1 MTNSEIGANFDG
13 SPGSTRNASLRFGH
27 SSFVIPSSF
36 VIRHSDFGLSPPSL
50 LRAQIECRSG
60 ILRRPRVPAA
70 LDAWHPGQFLPFE
83 RTVHGATRQRPARA
97 GFLVF
102 ERSGLRRDVVG
113 VESQFAIAELRVESD
128 RGACRLIPE
137 HD

>member
-1 MTNSEIGANFDG
+1 MSKSESNPNDEL
-13 SPGSTRNASLRFGH
+13 RNRSEFRWITWLDKKCVFE
-27 SSFVIPSSF
+27 VWTF

-102 ERSGLRRDVVG
+102 ARSGLRRDVVG

>member
-1 MTNSEIGANFDG
+1 MTNSEIGANFKG

-36 VIRHSDFGLSPPSL
+36 VIRVSAFPPLSLIRPLVNP
-50 LRAQIECRSG
+50 RSG

-83 RTVHGATRQRPARA
+83 RTVHGATRQGPARA

-113 VESQFAIAELRVESD
+113 VKSQFAIAELRVESD

-137 HD
+137 HDN